1 MRYAGAAQFPP
12 EYRMRSMIIGEQIRF
27 LRNQVWSEAL
37 AVDIDDNGGLIIA
50 LSDNKRETLSSGEV
64 SVRRLEQE

>member
-1 MRYAGAAQFPP
+1 
-12 EYRMRSMIIGEQIRF
+12 MIIGEQIRF

>member
-1 MRYAGAAQFPP
+1 MRNFLP
-12 EYRMRSMIIGEQIRF
+12 EYRMRSMIIGERIRF
-27 LRNQVWSEAL
+27 LRDQVWSDAL

-50 LSDNKRETLSSGEV
+50 LDGDKRETLSSGEV